1 MRYIGKGGKE
11 LMGKLVDAQWA
22 FLKDVA
28 TLIQFIETE
37 GDMATGGELQ
47 RTSYQQVEYIRTG
60 RSKTMNSLHLS
71 KLAVDLAIFH
81 DGIWLQDR
89 DSLMKYGAFWQGLH
103 EDNEWGGSW
112 LTFCDLPHFQ
122 RRLPK

>member
-1 MRYIGKGGKE
+1 MEK
-11 LMGKLVDAQWA
+11 MSDLVDAQWG

-28 TLIQFIETE
+28 TLIQFIESE
-37 GDMATGGELQ
+37 GDVATAGELQ
-47 RTSYQQVEYIRTG
+47 RTAYQQKEYLRTG

-71 KLAVDLAIFH
+71 KLAIDLAIFH
-81 DGIWLQDR
+81 SGIWLQDR

-112 LTFCDLPHFQ
+112 ISFQDLPHFQ